1 MIEILSNRS
10 IIRVFGQDSLTFLQ
24 SLLTN
29 DVSKKSY
36 SYNYFLT
43 NQGRY
48 LCDLF
53 LYKNEDKEF
62 FLDISA
68 ESKASF
74 MAKLA
79 MYKLRSLVEISDIS
93 NEMCIL
99 YSKHQISDNVV
110 YSLKDPRYSK
120 LSFRS
125 LASMDEVPTG
135 LKNSPDLYLV
145 DKYKYFIIDG
155 GMDLKYEKSIPIEFG
170 AIELNAIDFDKGCYI
185 GQEVISRAKYLG
197 EIRKKIFGLQII
209 DGTNIAPLNKGDEI
223 HSSSGDLLGYICS
236 SYKNVAISLLREEKY
251 LGLEKKEVII
261 KGGVYKVVVPPWRR

>member
-1 MIEILSNRS
+1 MIEVLSNRS
-10 IIRVFGQDSLTFLQ
+10 IIKVVGQDSLAFLQ

-29 DVSKKSY
+29 DITKKSY

-53 LYKNEDKEF
+53 VYKNDDKEL
-62 FLDISA
+62 FLDVNT

-74 MAKLA
+74 VAKLG

-99 YSKHQISDNVV
+99 YSKDKIRDNVV

-125 LASMDEVPTG
+125 LASINKIPTD
-135 LKNSPDLYLV
+135 LKNSHDLYLV

-155 GMDLKYEKSIPIEFG
+155 GIDLKYEKSIPIEFG

-185 GQEVISRAKYLG
+185 GQEVISRTRYLG

-209 DGTNIAPLNKGDEI
+209 DGTNIALLTKGDEI

-236 SYKNVAISLLREEKY
+236 SYKNVVISLLREEKY

-261 KGGVYKVVVPPWRR
+261 KGSVYKVVVPPWRR